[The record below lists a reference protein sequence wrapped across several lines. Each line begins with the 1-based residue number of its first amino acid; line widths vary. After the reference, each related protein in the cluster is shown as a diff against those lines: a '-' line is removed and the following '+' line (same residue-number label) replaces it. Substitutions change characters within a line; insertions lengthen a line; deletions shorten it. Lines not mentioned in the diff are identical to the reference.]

1 MAFGYMMFLF
11 MILFTVCCSSVW
23 TRDAVGVCIWFKFKK
38 EIWFWEIWEI
48 SLTGRILFFFHG
60 GLKWCVCPWTFTKL
74 HSLLW
79 LFFLL
84 HIKHGDKQ
92 TCWETLAV
100 TRPSLGLYETKP
112 QLLSSRLS
120 GTTGRDVVQFSLPAT
135 TASLRLQPPRV
146 QGQHG
151 PQHKMIE

>member
-11 MILFTVCCSSVW
+11 TILFTVCCSSVW
-23 TRDAVGVCIWFKFKK
+23 TRDAVGVCIWFKFKR

-60 GLKWCVCPWTFTKL
+60 GLKWCFCPWTFTKL

-79 LFFLL
+79 LFFFTA
-84 HIKHGDKQ
+84 HKTRRQ
-92 TCWETLAV
+92 TNMLGNVGSDAAAV
-100 TRPSLGLYETKP
+100 GIIWDQTT
-112 QLLSSRLS
+112 RLS

>member
-48 SLTGRILFFFHG
+48 SLTGRILFFHG

-79 LFFLL
+79 LFFFTA
-84 HIKHGDKQ
+84 HKTRRQ
-92 TCWETLAV
+92 TNM
-100 TRPSLGLYETKP
+100 LGNVGSDAATVGIIWD
-112 QLLSSRLS
+112 Q
-120 GTTGRDVVQFSLPAT
+120 TTTAVVQVVRNNGTWCCSVFTSCNNRLAAITAAQSPRT
-135 TASLRLQPPRV
+135 TRTPT
-146 QGQHG
+146 
-151 PQHKMIE
+151 

>member
-1 MAFGYMMFLF
+1 MMFLF

-38 EIWFWEIWEI
+38 ENLILRNLRNFTHWENP
-48 SLTGRILFFFHG
+48 FFFPRWFEMMRLSLDLHQT
-60 GLKWCVCPWTFTKL
+60 PFFTL
-74 HSLLW
+74 T
-79 LFFLL
+79 FFLL

-100 TRPSLGLYETKP
+100 TRPPLGLYETKP